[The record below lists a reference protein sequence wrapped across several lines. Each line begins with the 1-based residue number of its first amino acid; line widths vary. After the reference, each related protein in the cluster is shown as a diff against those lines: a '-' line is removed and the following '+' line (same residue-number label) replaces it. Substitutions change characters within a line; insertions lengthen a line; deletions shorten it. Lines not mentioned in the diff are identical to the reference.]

1 MNMQNIIQQK
11 ICKVIR
17 QNFIFY
23 LTGFLIVV
31 GMKYFYSNAECG
43 NLVWILAPIAKW
55 VELLSGIPFEYTPGA
70 GYANHSLRLL
80 IAPSCS
86 GVQFMIITA
95 AMLIFSFVHR
105 VTTSPHTDFSRSS
118 RFRKGFCWI
127 VISIA
132 LSYLFT
138 IFVNGLRIIMAIYLP
153 VFLGETV
160 YNDFLTPDRLH
171 TIIGITV
178 YFTALLTIY
187 RLAQYFFSGN
197 AGFSENAIPSDT
209 SQRIHP
215 QKDDTPQHNRQQP
228 SIHAALN
235 CAALPQ
241 FMRKCLPPVFW
252 YLSIALG
259 IPFINNA
266 YQKSGGKFTEFA
278 LLIFCCC
285 TAILTLY
292 SLVLL
297 LGSCLKK
304 SRHK

>member
-1 MNMQNIIQQK
+1 MNTQNIIQQN

-17 QNFIFY
+17 QNFILY
-23 LTGFLIVV
+23 LAGFFVV
-31 GMKYFYSNAECG
+31 AGMKYFYSNAECG
-43 NLVWILAPIAKW
+43 DLVWILAPIAKW
-55 VELLSGIPFEYTPGA
+55 VEFLSGIPFEYTPGA

-105 VTTSPHTDFSRSS
+105 VTTSPHTDFSRRS
-118 RFRKGFCWI
+118 RLRKGFCWI

-153 VFLGETV
+153 VFLGETI

-197 AGFSENAIPSDT
+197 VRFSGNAGPSDAP
-209 SQRIHP
+209 QGIHLH
-215 QKDDTPQHNRQQP
+215 KNDTPQHNRQQP
-228 SIHAALN
+228 SIHAAL
-235 CAALPQ
+235 PQ
-241 FMRKCLPPVFW
+241 FMRKCLSPVFW

-266 YQKSGGKFTEFA
+266 YQKNDRKFTEFA

-285 TAILTLY
+285 AAILTLY

-297 LGSCLKK
+297 LGNCLKK